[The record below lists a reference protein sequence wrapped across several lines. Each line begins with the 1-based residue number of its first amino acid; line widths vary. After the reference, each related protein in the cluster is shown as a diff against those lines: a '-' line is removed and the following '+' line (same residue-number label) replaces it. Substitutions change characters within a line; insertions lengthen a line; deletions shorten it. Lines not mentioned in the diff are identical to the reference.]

1 MARDRAFCFYYED
14 SLEAIREMGGEIVE
28 FSPLR
33 DAVLPEHIQG
43 LYLGGGYPEL
53 YAHALSENASMRLS
67 IKSALES
74 GLPCIAECGGF
85 MYLTE
90 KIGDF
95 PMVGFLPGTC
105 FDTGKLTRFGYVT
118 LRPSK
123 RICSAPPEGKFPP
136 MNFIIGTAPRPE
148 PPSPP

>member
-105 FDTGKLTRFGYVT
+105 FV
-118 LRPSK
+118 PAS
-123 RICSAPPEGKFPP
+123 
-136 MNFIIGTAPRPE
+136 
-148 PPSPP
+148 